1 MQPPEWC
8 RKAGA
13 RLNLEEFGAEF
24 ARAWSLMTWR
34 FLKLECWQSYQE
46 LDTNKSLEAY
56 NAGDFDR
63 ARDLLEGEAEADR
76 PLYDGVRNRGIQYA
90 RIRLVQLPLTPY
102 LAYEMINYRIR
113 REMGEAIEVV
123 EMPATVTLPNE
134 RYFDFLLFDVESAL
148 IHDYG
153 DDGRQVGGWITGQ
166 SEVLRALEATAV
178 SLRRE
183 ASGLADFLAKASS

>member
-1 MQPPEWC
+1 
-8 RKAGA
+8 
-13 RLNLEEFGAEF
+13 
-24 ARAWSLMTWR
+24 MTWR